1 VIESFGQLVRASETM
16 LLLVLDT
23 PTPSLKFT
31 YVHALVGSSSVRA
44 KTGRYIAGNV
54 FVCEFAIVGLPVLLA
69 DGISH
74 SIYCNVCY

>member
-23 PTPSLKFT
+23 LTASLKST
-31 YVHALVGSSSVRA
+31 HIYALVGSSSGRV

-54 FVCEFAIVGLPVLLA
+54 FVCEFAIVGLVVLLA
-69 DGISH
+69 DGISN
-74 SIYCNVCY
+74 SMYCNVCY